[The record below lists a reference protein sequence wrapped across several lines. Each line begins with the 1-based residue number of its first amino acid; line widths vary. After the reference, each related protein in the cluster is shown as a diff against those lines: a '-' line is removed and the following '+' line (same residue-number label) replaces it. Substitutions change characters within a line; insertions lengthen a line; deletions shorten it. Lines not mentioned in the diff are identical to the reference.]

1 MSKKNQNIASTDSTQ
16 ENTFYFGKKN
26 FKFMLIGLACIIVGF
41 FLMMGPDA
49 NTTPDGKYDPNYWND
64 GINSIRRIRI
74 APFLVIA
81 GFVIEIYAILI
92 RKKTNEYYS
101 GDYFSHCRRTY
112 RIFTYFIY
120 CTHGFCSKS
129 YGNGGNRVP

>member
-1 MSKKNQNIASTDSTQ
+1 MSKKNPNTVAQSADTPQ
-16 ENTFYFGKKN
+16 ENNFYFGKKN

-41 FLMMGPDA
+41 FLMMGPYA
-49 NTTPDGKYDPNYWND
+49 NTTPDGKYDPNYWNE

-92 RKKTNEYYS
+92 RKK
-101 GDYFSHCRRTY
+101 D
-112 RIFTYFIY
+112 
-120 CTHGFCSKS
+120 
-129 YGNGGNRVP
+129 